1 MDMRTESGR
10 ILWPMIEEIL
20 GKVDRREVTPQAMI
34 SALMF
39 TAIFLAFAIGLDRKK
54 FLHMVLAKWA
64 EMELAE
70 GKAVW
75 GVIGEA

>member
-1 MDMRTESGR
+1 MDMRTKSGR

-34 SALMF
+34 SALLF
-39 TAIFLAFAIGLDRKK
+39 TVIFLAFAIGLSRKK
-54 FLHMVLAKWA
+54 LMEAILGKWA

-70 GKAVW
+70 GVMVMGK
-75 GVIGEA
+75 IGEA